1 MENNVFEQMARRY
14 DTEERIELAKVIVKE
29 VRPQL
34 RNSKSKSLID
44 YGSGTGLIS
53 LELSDLVDSILLV
66 DSSKQ
71 MLEVA
76 KAKISHTGKT
86 NSKVLYSDFTQ
97 ETPELKADI
106 ILMSLVLLHIP
117 DTKKILQELFNI
129 LNNDGKL
136 IIIDFDKNDKINH
149 PKVHNGFSHE
159 ELKKILSEVGFKSIE
174 IKTFFHGNRIFMNQ
188 DASMFISSS
197 IKWFLVFYFLVHIIS
212 NIRTIHIKGLDLWH
226 FEMSLI
232 DFKSGNHILVIPE
245 KGALLEQAAMG
256 IFDWSITTFHVKTAK
271 ELSNKAPSLGIKWRR
286 L

>member
-1 MENNVFEQMARRY
+1 MENNVFEQMAKRY

-29 VRPQL
+29 VRPEL

-44 YGSGTGLIS
+44 YGSGTGLIG
-53 LELSDLVDSILLV
+53 LELSDLVHSILLV
-66 DSSKQ
+66 DSSEQ

-76 KAKISHTGKT
+76 KAKISHKGIT

-106 ILMSLVLLHIP
+106 VLMSLVLLHIP

-129 LNNDGKL
+129 LNNGGKL

-159 ELKKILSEVGFKSIE
+159 ELKKRLSEVGFKSIE
-174 IKTFFHGNRIFMNQ
+174 IKTFYHGNCIFMNQ

-197 IKWFLVFYFLVHIIS
+197 IK
-212 NIRTIHIKGLDLWH
+212 
-226 FEMSLI
+226 
-232 DFKSGNHILVIPE
+232 
-245 KGALLEQAAMG
+245 
-256 IFDWSITTFHVKTAK
+256 
-271 ELSNKAPSLGIKWRR
+271 
-286 L
+286 